1 MNSGGLVTLDIAQEV
16 SDVVPGPSAGGI
28 ASPTFSQRNVSSRV
42 VVQDGQ
48 TVGLAG
54 LIRDTAGRQSS
65 GIPFLKDVPLLGLLA
80 GSQSN
85 TRIRT
90 ELLVLITPHVVHDQR
105 DARALT
111 EDLRDQLINA
121 ARVPDDLQ
129 QSRASGSADP
139 QRPVRRGLRL
149 EQ

>member
-1 MNSGGLVTLDIAQEV
+1 M
-16 SDVVPGPSAGGI
+16 
-28 ASPTFSQRNVSSRV
+28 

-54 LIRDTAGRQSS
+54 LISDSSSRSNS
-65 GIPFLKDVPLLGLLA
+65 GIPWLKDVPLLGLLA

-85 TRIRT
+85 VRSRT

-111 EDLRDQLINA
+111 EDLRDRLINA
-121 ARVPDDLQ
+121 ARVPQ
-129 QSRASGSADP
+129 QLNPGRATGSDDP
-139 QRPVRRGLRL
+139 QRRVRRGLGL
-149 EQ
+149 ERTGG